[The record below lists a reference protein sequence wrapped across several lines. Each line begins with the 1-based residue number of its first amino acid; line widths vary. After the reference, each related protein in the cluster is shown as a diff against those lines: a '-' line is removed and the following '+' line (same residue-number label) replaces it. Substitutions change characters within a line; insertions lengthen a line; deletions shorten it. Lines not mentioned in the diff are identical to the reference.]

1 MPKWVPVPKPDA
13 ELTLVQTDVGSPVAG
28 QTTRLYVT
36 ANGVRFARIEDTLGV
51 VNWWQA
57 VEE

>member
-13 ELTLVQTDVGSPVAG
+13 ELTVVHEGGPPGVFGKDTIV
-28 QTTRLYVT
+28 YVT
-36 ANGVRFARIEDTLGV
+36 ANGVRFARVEDKNHV
-51 VNWWQA
+51 VTWWQA